1 MKEQLKRYGISL
13 IASFGIFA
21 ILSFYLFLRRGYYD
35 FFIANKAFAGAA
47 FVLLAFVL
55 LVGLLARYFVRFDGW
70 LIYRKEIGIV
80 SFFFALAPGIVSFL
94 IPRFNLFSWAALA

>member
-35 FFIANKAFAGAA
+35 LFIVNKALAGTA

-55 LVGLLARYFVRFDGW
+55 LVGLLA
-70 LIYRKEIGIV
+70 L
-80 SFFFALAPGIVSFL
+80 SSLFFSSSFL
-94 IPRFNLFSWAALA
+94 ILVLVVLHQKKQIKIVNE